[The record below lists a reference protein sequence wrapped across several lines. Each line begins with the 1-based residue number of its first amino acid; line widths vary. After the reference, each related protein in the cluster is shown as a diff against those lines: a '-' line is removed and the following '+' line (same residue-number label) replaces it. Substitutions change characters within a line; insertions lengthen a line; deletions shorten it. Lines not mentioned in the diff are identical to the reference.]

1 MLSSLSGTRGLRGNS
16 SAGRVV
22 PTGNL
27 MLVCRCR
34 YFLDQIAAELSRV
47 RQFLVEQGAD
57 EEMLDVVDVLRE
69 ENAETWLDPQIADD
83 LRAGRLPE
91 GEA

>member
-1 MLSSLSGTRGLRGNS
+1 MSRKRELSLEDIDGAKTGLW
-16 SAGRVV
+16 VE
-22 PTGNL
+22 
-27 MLVCRCR
+27 
-34 YFLDQIAAELSRV
+34 QQLSRV
-47 RQFLVEQGAD
+47 RRFLIEQGGD
-57 EEMLDVVDVLRE
+57 EEMLDVVDFLLE